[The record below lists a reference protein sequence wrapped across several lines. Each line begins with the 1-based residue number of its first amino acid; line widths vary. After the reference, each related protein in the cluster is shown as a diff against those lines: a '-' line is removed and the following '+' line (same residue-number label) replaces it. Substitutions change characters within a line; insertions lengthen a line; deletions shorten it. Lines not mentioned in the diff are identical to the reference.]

1 MTKCRFWENRYL
13 PIEYSSENL
22 QSKEG
27 YFIRFLKEEVPM
39 KKKTAVGVRGMKLGE
54 SDLLEAAYLLEGR
67 TEYTID
73 YRDRKLTLNRLKL
86 AKRDGKGTKSR
97 T

>member
-1 MTKCRFWENRYL
+1 
-13 PIEYSSENL
+13 
-22 QSKEG
+22 
-27 YFIRFLKEEVPM
+27 M